1 MLGKTEGRR
10 RRAQQRMRWLDG
22 IIDSKNQSL
31 SKLQEVVKDRK
42 AYAVHGV
49 AESDVTLRRK
59 DNKGV
64 MRAGELSL
72 EAGRDCTGKP
82 GGGES
87 TPPGEQRVRRKEIR
101 AKRELDTA

>member
-1 MLGKTEGRR
+1 MLVKTEGR

-31 SKLQEVVKDRK
+31 SKLQEVVKDRE

-64 MRAGELSL
+64 VRAGELSL
-72 EAGRDCTGKP
+72 EAGRDCTGTP
-82 GGGES
+82 GGVRAPLQESRGSGEKGS
-87 TPPGEQRVRRKEIR
+87 GLRGN
-101 AKRELDTA
+101 

>member
-1 MLGKTEGRR
+1 M
-10 RRAQQRMRWLDG
+10 
-22 IIDSKNQSL
+22 
-31 SKLQEVVKDRK
+31 
-42 AYAVHGV
+42 
-49 AESDVTLRRK
+49 TLRRK